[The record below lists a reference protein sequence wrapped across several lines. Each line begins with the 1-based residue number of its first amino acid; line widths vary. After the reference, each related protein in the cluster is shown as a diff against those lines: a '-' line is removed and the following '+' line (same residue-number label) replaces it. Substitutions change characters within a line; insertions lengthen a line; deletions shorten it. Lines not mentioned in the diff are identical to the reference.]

1 MIPMSNI
8 DLLKPGTFIKTKGAR
23 DRVGLR
29 KIVEVRNADTP
40 YPHLLV
46 DHYQWVLVS
55 KEVVDGKIRRKFRAK
70 RSPYAS
76 EVLAD
81 KVIRIY
87 TLDDTLMF
95 VKEEKFKFGE

>member
-1 MIPMSNI
+1 MKNLE
-8 DLLKPGTFIKTKGAR
+8 LLKPGTFVKTKGAR
-23 DRVGLR
+23 DGVGLR

-46 DHYQWVLVS
+46 DHYNWVLVS
-55 KEVVDGKIRRKFRAK
+55 KEVVDGKVRRKFRAK
-70 RSPYAS
+70 RAPYAS

-87 TLDDTLMF
+87 ILDETLLF
-95 VKEEKFKFGE
+95 VKEEKFKLGE

>member
-1 MIPMSNI
+1 MKMN
-8 DLLKPGTFIKTKGAR
+8 LEQLKPGTFIKTKGAR

-29 KIVEVRNADTP
+29 KIVEVRNADTA

-46 DHYQWVLVS
+46 DHYNWVLVS
-55 KEVVDGKIRRKFRAK
+55 REVVDGKRRRKFRAK
-70 RSPYAS
+70 RAPYAS
-76 EVLAD
+76 EVLAE

-95 VKEEKFKFGE
+95 VKEEKFKLGE